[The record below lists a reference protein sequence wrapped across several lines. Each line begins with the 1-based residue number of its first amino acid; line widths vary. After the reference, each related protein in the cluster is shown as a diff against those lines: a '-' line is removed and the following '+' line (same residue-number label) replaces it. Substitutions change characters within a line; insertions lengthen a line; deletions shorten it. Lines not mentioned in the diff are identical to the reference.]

1 MTSREI
7 IIANQ
12 EHSGAPS
19 PGLNF
24 SIADGLRSDICH
36 SSGGM
41 PNNYIKKSWVE
52 GNIEYYDDIWGNLW
66 QRMVDGCLAGE
77 VIKPAIEDWS
87 QLENYQTPVF
97 DVTKCVENC
106 RQGFAKEPDKYK
118 LAGMPG
124 WVFASSRYI
133 RKMEDYL
140 MDMVLEPE
148 KVKILHGKVAEVL
161 KIHIEVAGKAGAD
174 AIMFAEDMGT
184 QSGLLMSPGMW
195 QDYFGELYTEL
206 FGMAHDYGMKV
217 WMHSCGKN
225 EEILEPLLK
234 AGVNCF
240 QLDQPTVYNF
250 EWLSALLDK
259 YRAILWSPID
269 IQKILPTGDK
279 AIIEAGVDRM
289 FEYFEGKLVFNQ
301 YGDLPGIGVEPEWNR
316 WGYDHI
322 IKKIEQL

>member
-12 EHSGAPS
+12 AHSGAPR

-24 SIADGLRSDICH
+24 STADGMRSDIA
-36 SSGGM
+36 SGGCGL
-41 PNNYIKKSWVE
+41 PTGYEKKSWIE
-52 GNIEYYDDIWGNLW
+52 DNIEYYDDIWGNLW

-87 QLENYQTPVF
+87 QLDDFQAPVF
-97 DVTKCVENC
+97 DLDTSIANLRK
-106 RQGFAKEPDKYK
+106 GFDAEPEKYRR
-118 LAGMPG
+118 AGLSG

-148 KVKILHGKVAEVL
+148 KVRILHSKVAEVF
-161 KIHIEVAGKAGAD
+161 KIQIKAAGEAGAD
-174 AIMFAEDMGT
+174 AVMFCEDMGT
-184 QSGLLMSPGMW
+184 QSGLLMSPAMW
-195 QDYFGELYTEL
+195 QDYFGDLYTEL

-240 QLDQPTVYNF
+240 QLDQPTVYDF

-259 YRAILWSPID
+259 YKAILWSPID

-279 AIIEAGVDRM
+279 AIIEAGVDHM
-289 FEYFEGKLVFNQ
+289 FEHFEGKLIFNQ

-322 IKKIEQL
+322 LKKISK

>member
-12 EHSGAPS
+12 AHSGAPR

-24 SIADGLRSDICH
+24 KDDMISDLCNGGTGL
-36 SSGGM
+36 
-41 PNNYIKKSWVE
+41 PNGYEKKSWIE
-52 GNIEYYDDIWGNLW
+52 GNFEYYDDIWGNLW

-87 QLENYQTPVF
+87 QLADYQAPVF
-97 DVTKCVENC
+97 EHDKCVANY
-106 RQGFAKEPDKYK
+106 RKGFDSAPDTYR
-118 LAGMPG
+118 LAGISG

-140 MDMVLEPE
+140 MDMALEPE
-148 KVKILHGKVAEVL
+148 KVKILHSKVAEVF
-161 KIHIEVAGKAGAD
+161 KIQIEAAGKAGAD
-174 AIMFAEDMGT
+174 AIMFCEDMGT
-184 QSGLLMSPGMW
+184 QSGLLMSPAMW
-195 QDYFGELYTEL
+195 QDYFGDLYTEM

-240 QLDQPTVYNF
+240 QLDQPTVYDF

-259 YRAILWSPID
+259 YKAILWSPID
-269 IQKILPTGDK
+269 IQKIMPTGDK

-289 FEYFEGKLVFNQ
+289 FEYFEGRLIFNQ
-301 YGDLPGIGVEPEWNR
+301 YGDLPGIGVKPEWNR
-316 WGYDHI
+316 WVFDHI
-322 IKKIEQL
+322 IKKIEQKS